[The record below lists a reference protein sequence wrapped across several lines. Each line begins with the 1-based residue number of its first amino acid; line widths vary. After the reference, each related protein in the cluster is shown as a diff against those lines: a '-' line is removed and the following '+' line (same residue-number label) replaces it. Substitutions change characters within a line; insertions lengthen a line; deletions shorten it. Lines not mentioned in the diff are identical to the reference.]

1 MEKKICVIGG
11 GRWGKNHIRTLS
23 GLDSLAAIAE
33 VSSARLDELIK
44 QYPNVIGYTSIDDAI
59 AARYDGYTIATP
71 AETHYE
77 IAKKIIAQG
86 LNLLIEKPMTMTSD
100 ESVELVAMAEKTGS
114 RLMVGHVLLFHPAI
128 IKIKE
133 IVDSGKLGKLF
144 YLYSTRLNLGT
155 VRTGES
161 VFSSFAPH
169 DISVLDY
176 IIGKPAT
183 MIEAK
188 GSGFLQE
195 NIFDSTMTQL
205 SYPDNIHAHIYVSW
219 LHPFKEQRLVL
230 VGSQGMI
237 SFDDSSKEKDIY
249 FYNKRVDFENGQ
261 PVKIEK
267 PEEIIPYEKKMP
279 LEEEL
284 KYFIGHLNT
293 TIEVADGKSGYEVVK
308 MLEQVKQIIESK

>member
-1 MEKKICVIGG
+1 
-11 GRWGKNHIRTLS
+11 
-23 GLDSLAAIAE
+23 
-33 VSSARLDELIK
+33 
-44 QYPNVIGYTSIDDAI
+44 
-59 AARYDGYTIATP
+59 
-71 AETHYE
+71 
-77 IAKKIIAQG
+77 
-86 LNLLIEKPMTMTSD
+86 MTMTSD

-188 GSGFLQE
+188 GSRFLQE